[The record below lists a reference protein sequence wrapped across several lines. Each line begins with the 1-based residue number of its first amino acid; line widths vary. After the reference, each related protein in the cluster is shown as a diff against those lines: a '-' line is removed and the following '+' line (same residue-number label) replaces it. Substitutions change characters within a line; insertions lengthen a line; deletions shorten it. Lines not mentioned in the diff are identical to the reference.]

1 MYIQQQDAR
10 ITRTT
15 CENLVPKGQEILK
28 NVTETFKDDKLLV
41 NIDFPLTLVKLNV
54 KIKYFGALWML
65 IRQRDGSIDF
75 KACSKDQTVPAKW
88 VQMQHYSKTEWLE
101 MNYD

>member
-28 NVTETFKDDKLLV
+28 NVTETFKDDKLGS
-41 NIDFPLTLVKLNV
+41 PAYMG
-54 KIKYFGALWML
+54 KIG
-65 IRQRDGSIDF
+65 
-75 KACSKDQTVPAKW
+75 
-88 VQMQHYSKTEWLE
+88 
-101 MNYD
+101 